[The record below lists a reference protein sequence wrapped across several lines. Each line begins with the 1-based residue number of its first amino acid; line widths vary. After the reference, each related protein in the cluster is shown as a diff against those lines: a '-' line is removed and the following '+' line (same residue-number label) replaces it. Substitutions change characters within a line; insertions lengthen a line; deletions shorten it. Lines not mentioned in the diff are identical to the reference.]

1 MWRTNSDELIDSV
14 RTAESSNLGVAA
26 YWVLRGTISSVLDRA
41 EKMRFESPRAQWVL
55 EDCIEHLYGAKDA
68 LFNVAVFGRSQDKTE
83 EKIKEIQ
90 EHVRTMQD
98 TLETLEG
105 TYAHTLEG

>member
-1 MWRTNSDELIDSV
+1 MWRTNSDELVDSI
-14 RTAESSNLGVAA
+14 RTAESSNVAA

-90 EHVRTMQD
+90 EHVRTMQEMLA
-98 TLETLEG
+98 TLED
-105 TYAHTLEG
+105 TYVHTLEG

>member
-1 MWRTNSDELIDSV
+1 MWRTNSDELVDSI
-14 RTAESSNLGVAA
+14 RTAESSNVGVAA

-41 EKMRFESPRAQWVL
+41 EKMQFDSPRAQWVL

-98 TLETLEG
+98 MLAALEDMYGNTPKG
-105 TYAHTLEG
+105 